1 MRLRQLFG
9 PPGLGVWEKRWI
21 STRGRWTWRGLP
33 KQKRKR
39 RWLNVGRDAHESWVT
54 PEGRR
59 LFGWA
64 ESEPVNFE
72 RFIRALHPDDRQ
84 PIRQAVLQSLQNGG
98 DYVTE

>member
-1 MRLRQLFG
+1 M
-9 PPGLGVWEKRWI
+9 
-21 STRGRWTWRGLP
+21 RGRWIWRGLP

-39 RWLNVGRDAHESWVT
+39 RWLNGGHDAHESWVT

-84 PIRQAVLQSLQNGG
+84 PRRQAVLQSLQNGG